1 MMRKYVAINY
11 NIRNIFN
18 YIFLLILVYT
28 RNMDVFLVIIRNV
41 KSKKRY
47 VNLKCVKSIFEGG
60 ILK

>member
-1 MMRKYVAINY
+1 MMRKYVTINY
-11 NIRNIFN
+11 NIQNISN

-28 RNMDVFLVIIRNV
+28 RNRDVFLVIIRNV

-47 VNLKCVKSIFEGG
+47 VNLKCVKLIFEGG